1 MRAWRFWISIMAVS
15 ALGVCPA
22 AVPGAG
28 AQGKIV
34 IAQAVENIV
43 FLPTYVARS
52 SGGVSERAFR
62 EPGWVRNRLFC
73 VDADPHAYDPA
84 RRIQSY
90 GQQGSA
96 GAAEKPGRGPWQPTG
111 ACVPVQRDRR
121 PPSLGLLTWA

>member
-52 SGGVSERAFR
+52 SGGAIALHGNARACR
-62 EPGWVRNRLFC
+62 LPG
-73 VDADPHAYDPA
+73 A
-84 RRIQSY
+84 
-90 GQQGSA
+90 SA
-96 GAAEKPGRGPWQPTG
+96 WL
-111 ACVPVQRDRR
+111 
-121 PPSLGLLTWA
+121 LGGTC